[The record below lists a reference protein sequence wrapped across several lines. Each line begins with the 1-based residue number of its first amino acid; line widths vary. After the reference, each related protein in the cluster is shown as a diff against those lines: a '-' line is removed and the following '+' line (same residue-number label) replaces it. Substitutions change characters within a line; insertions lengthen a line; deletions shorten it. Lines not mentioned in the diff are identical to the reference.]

1 MAQEREETELLVVGA
16 GPGGYVAAIRAAQL
30 GVETTLADRDAIG
43 GTCLNYGCIP
53 SKALLTATGRV
64 EAIEDA
70 ERMGIDAKT
79 SVDVER
85 MIGWKDEVVDGLTG
99 GVESLC
105 RSNGVSVMG
114 GHAQFLD
121 KTTARIGRE
130 DGDIDI
136 SFEAAVVATG
146 SRPITVPNFDFDG
159 ERVLDSRSALS
170 LSEVPEDIVVVGGG
184 YIGMELSTVF
194 ARLGSD
200 VTVVEML
207 DQALSAYDDD
217 LTRPV
222 VSRLRDRGVSF
233 EFGEAALDWR
243 DNGDDI
249 TVFTEMDDG
258 SLAEYDADC
267 VLVAVGRTPV
277 TDGLGLD
284 AVGLSTTERGF
295 LETDAYGR
303 TDVETVFAVGD
314 VTGEPMLAH
323 KASHEGVIAAE
334 TVAGEDD
341 TDPSQPIPAVV
352 FTNPEIGTIGAS
364 PAAATDSGHDTIVG
378 EFPFSASGRAL
389 TLDETEGFV
398 RLVGDAETGEI
409 LGGQVVGPE
418 ASELVGE
425 IGVAM
430 RAGLT
435 LDELAA
441 TVHTH
446 PTLSEAVMEAAAN
459 ALKEAIHVSN

>member
-1 MAQEREETELLVVGA
+1 
-16 GPGGYVAAIRAAQL
+16 
-30 GVETTLADRDAIG
+30 
-43 GTCLNYGCIP
+43 
-53 SKALLTATGRV
+53 
-64 EAIEDA
+64 
-70 ERMGIDAKT
+70 
-79 SVDVER
+79 
-85 MIGWKDEVVDGLTG
+85 
-99 GVESLC
+99 
-105 RSNGVSVMG
+105 VMG